1 MQGIAGIPGEG
12 GAAMKIEIPGY
23 RELNITSLLL
33 DYNGTIAVDGVIR
46 REVRERIGKLAKQL
60 DI

>member
-1 MQGIAGIPGEG
+1 
-12 GAAMKIEIPGY
+12 MKIEIPGY

-60 DI
+60 DIYILTDRKSVV